1 MTAPPLDV
9 SVIAAFV
16 EDATAAPS
24 QHNAQPWKY
33 RFLSDSGIL
42 QLYADPERTLP
53 KTDPDSRGMHLGC
66 GAALFN
72 LRVAAVAA
80 GREPATRL
88 LPDPSV
94 SQLLAEVD
102 LTRDARPDDDL
113 ALLHPAIRRRHTS
126 RNPFRED
133 DIPDALKDGLCAA
146 ARFEGARLVFPDAWH
161 ARSVLDLVRDS
172 EGREA
177 RNSGVRGETAHWART
192 EPTDGTSASDGIPA
206 EALGPRQWGA
216 GSPVRDFAVGRE
228 VPGRGWAPF
237 EKRPQIALLGT
248 AQDRPL
254 DWLRAGQALERVWLQ
269 ATLDG
274 LVASLTSQPLE
285 WPELRWVVRD
295 PTTAMGHV
303 QMVIRL
309 GYGPVG
315 APTPRRPVADVLDVV

>member
-1 MTAPPLDV
+1 MTAPPMDV

-24 QHNAQPWKY
+24 QHNAQPW
-33 RFLSDSGIL
+33 RFRFISDSGLL

-53 KTDPDSRGMHLGC
+53 KTDPDTRGMHLGC

-80 GREPATRL
+80 GREPDTRL
-88 LPDPSV
+88 LPDSSV
-94 SQLLAEVD
+94 PELLAEVD

-146 ARFEGARLVFPDAWH
+146 ARLEGARLVFPEAWH
-161 ARSVLDLVRDS
+161 ARSVLELVHDA

-177 RNSGVRGETAHWART
+177 RNPGVRGETAHWART
-192 EPTDGTSASDGIPA
+192 EPADGPPASEGIPA
-206 EALGPRQWGA
+206 EAFGPRQWGA
-216 GSPVRDFAVGRE
+216 DSPVRDFAVGRE

-248 AQDRPL
+248 AQDRRL
-254 DWLRAGQALERVWLQ
+254 DWVRAGQALERVWLQ

-309 GYGPVG
+309 GYGPEG
-315 APTPRRPVADVLDVV
+315 ASTPRRPVADVLDVV